1 MPKKTKGLFAAL
13 VFLTLLTITG
23 VALASTVAST
33 LFLPAVYKPPAVTP
47 TPTVT
52 PTATPEA
59 SVQIT
64 YIEADPSGPD
74 LESEYVRIENKTGK
88 DVEMTGW
95 TLEKNTSKV
104 FEFPDYTLRSGKKV
118 DVYSRAENE
127 DDPDDSS
134 VLYWGLAGAIW
145 DNISDCA
152 YLYDEDGDLVDE
164 FCYNR
169 PK

>member
-1 MPKKTKGLFAAL
+1 MSKKSKGLFAAL
-13 VFLTLLTITG
+13 IFLTLLTITG
-23 VALASTVAST
+23 VALASTFAST
-33 LFLPAVYKPPAVTP
+33 LFLPAVYKPPEITP

-64 YIEADPSGPD
+64 FIEADPSGPD

-88 DVEMTGW
+88 DVVMTDW
-95 TLEKNTSKV
+95 KLEKNTSKV
-104 FEFPDYTLRSGKKV
+104 FDFPTYTLKSGKKV
-118 DVYSRAENE
+118 DVYSRSENE

-145 DNISDCA
+145 DNLKDCA
-152 YLYDEDGDLVDE
+152 YLYDEDNDLVDE

-169 PK
+169 PQ